1 MFVTHFKSIIGD
13 INAHM
18 GFLSEEEVLFLYKVN
33 YQLLNFFS
41 VKSLFFL
48 NWIFF
53 GEIKLQQGQCSSSFG
68 VNVAK
73 LAEMPEPILQRAIGK

>member
-18 GFLSEEEVLFLYKVN
+18 GFLSDEEVLFLY
-33 YQLLNFFS
+33 
-41 VKSLFFL
+41 
-48 NWIFF
+48 
-53 GEIKLQQGQCSSSFG
+53 KLQQGQCSSSFG

-73 LAEMPEPILQRAIGK
+73 LAEMPEPILQRAIGKKHAYIKIITSSLYT